1 MNHFSFERSSTSTSL
16 GNDCTDDIDLLPV
29 AAPEFVKRL
38 SGEEAVDEGADL
50 TLQFKVVGI
59 PPPTLRWF
67 KDDEEV
73 SDHPRLSVDKKE
85 DGSHLLTLHAVNKG
99 DEAAYRCR
107 AENSEGSSSCCFFL
121 SVKAKPKSPK
131 RDGKLSPNK
140 RTVSY
145 PTMFSTI
152 VEKVEE
158 EEKAGRETAQAP
170 ESPLSHFYDSLSLK
184 SRSTWPSFLGDWAF
198 VSGTHKARGG
208 SVQTPEARPE
218 VTAAAEVKPT
228 SENVR
233 MLRAGSPMTFSLTHQ
248 KKQGK
253 TLNLRPRAL
262 CFVSKP
268 EESNLSDSE
277 LYRKMLI
284 AHRKKLRHVDF
295 KSDAQTKPDS
305 TPPSISHKPEQKL
318 LQERKAGST
327 PTVTKGTTQ
336 SKTTFAGSST
346 GEHSRLKGLAST
358 LAPLYV
364 TKTSNDSATR
374 MELVKAADPSKKTD
388 RCDVLGVNSLPTA
401 PHELGENKMETSK
414 GGNGGL
420 APPLPEREEREPTPI
435 PPEMLVIPQK
445 TSSSHVTPSCQWT
458 EDAFLCGSALQA
470 PSEAKDRKT
479 SKVDLDV
486 AASVWCRTW
495 LLIWRLKT
503 RSATTAAKTT

>member
-1 MNHFSFERSSTSTSL
+1 MTAREPTRSRGKVELDARESEGDTRKRYQSTAQVDPAPSRDRRRRLNTEREKKRAREITGDLGERETEAKAKPRGGGGAKRDVIPSRHRQQSAGFQDGCCGRRGGRSLQRHRHREHPVPRAATTS
-16 GNDCTDDIDLLPV
+16 DLQPQKTVLK
-29 AAPEFVKRL
+29 APEFVKRL

-295 KSDAQTKPDS
+295 K
-305 TPPSISHKPEQKL
+305 
-318 LQERKAGST
+318 
-327 PTVTKGTTQ
+327 
-336 SKTTFAGSST
+336 
-346 GEHSRLKGLAST
+346 
-358 LAPLYV
+358 Y
-364 TKTSNDSATR
+364 
-374 MELVKAADPSKKTD
+374 
-388 RCDVLGVNSLPTA
+388 
-401 PHELGENKMETSK
+401 
-414 GGNGGL
+414 
-420 APPLPEREEREPTPI
+420 
-435 PPEMLVIPQK
+435 
-445 TSSSHVTPSCQWT
+445 
-458 EDAFLCGSALQA
+458 
-470 PSEAKDRKT
+470 
-479 SKVDLDV
+479 
-486 AASVWCRTW
+486 
-495 LLIWRLKT
+495 
-503 RSATTAAKTT
+503 